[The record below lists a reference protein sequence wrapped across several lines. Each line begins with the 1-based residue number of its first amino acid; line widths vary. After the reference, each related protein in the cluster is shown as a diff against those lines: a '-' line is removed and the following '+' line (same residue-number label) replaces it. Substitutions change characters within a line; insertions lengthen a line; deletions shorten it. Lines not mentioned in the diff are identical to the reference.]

1 MTEPREG
8 VGSKSK
14 RFPHLVTAA
23 GVLGLVLCVAVVVWQ
38 LRFTDENEYFRQR
51 VDQANALGERGDY
64 KSAVRVL
71 EEIVHQRPKTKSAA
85 EALLRIGGMWEAAH
99 DDQKAEAAY
108 KRLLTEAPDAHWR
121 RMAKISLS
129 SIQRLRSKRLRR
141 KLPLSRDPIAA
152 EFSSAT
158 LLQRHGAYIPAA
170 QRYEDIARISPKHE
184 LAPFALLEAGDCY
197 FLAGRPIDAQT
208 RWREVI
214 RRYPDS
220 SWKCD
225 AEFALDAIN
234 NPGLRESMRRVLLGG
249 MP

>member
-51 VDQANALGERGDY
+51 VDQANALAEQGDF
-64 KSAVRVL
+64 KGAVGVL
-71 EEIVHQRPKTKSAA
+71 EEIVHQRPKSKSAA

-99 DDQKAEAAY
+99 DNEKAEAAY
-108 KRLLTEAPDAHWR
+108 KRLLIESPDSHWR
-121 RMAKISLS
+121 LTAKISLS
-129 SIQRLRSKRLRR
+129 ALRNSRSR
-141 KLPLSRDPIAA
+141 KHLLSRDPIVVEFASAA
-152 EFSSAT
+152 
-158 LLQRHGAYIPAA
+158 LLHRRGAHIPAA

-197 FLAGRPIDAQT
+197 FLAGRAVDAQS

-220 SWKCD
+220 SWKFD
-225 AEFALDAIN
+225 AEFALRAIRT
-234 NPGLRESMRRVLLGG
+234 PGLRESLRRILAGG
-249 MP
+249 